1 MGRAWSISLTP
12 EHAQKQPP
20 GRAGNQDGQSSA
32 AACTLGHTGR
42 ACRQGTMWYTVFSS
56 GSSRDQHSVEA
67 NMMSTHC
74 NDWDQSRTDWGA
86 TTFLADMS
94 TQADLLMCRRVVQT
108 LVVGNFT
115 IWEVPRGLRKEG
127 SVGARVLMSIDFLS
141 R

>member
-1 MGRAWSISLTP
+1 
-12 EHAQKQPP
+12 
-20 GRAGNQDGQSSA
+20 
-32 AACTLGHTGR
+32 
-42 ACRQGTMWYTVFSS
+42 MWYTVFSS

-74 NDWDQSRTDWGA
+74 NDGDQSRTDWGA